1 MSTYV
6 PNVFTRDE
14 ECPTAEPGF
23 CPDSTPPCPACPE
36 NYNCAV
42 SLLTCNACP
51 AMSCVPNNTAL
62 AKLNASKGPNVGAIA
77 GGVVGGLVAMALGI
91 YLIWRFCVKNKR
103 RDYEEEYVDH
113 YSDDATEAEKNFTA
127 RRDARASTHT
137 VQSIASSV
145 MTRASNIIQIAYIP
159 GVTNRSA
166 PSTPGLLVPPV
177 PPIPS
182 HALSNSNSPG
192 YEDQHFFMPGDLR
205 DSTYSAMTDRLS
217 YAPTRASVAST
228 IYGKNAVVSPMPAQT
243 VMRGKAAVVSVKS
256 NANSTMIGQ
265 TTPPVPSIN
274 LNKFSDMHPPPSP
287 AFSVGSTFMNSASAS
302 TATMS
307 RPTVVKVVSSSNIS
321 KISKKSKSLR
331 TNEPDEETL
340 KSPAITVTEDTP
352 QQEQGPF
359 SDPPPRASEHT
370 KNGSLSAVINEAAKK
385 ATGEPQ
391 NGLGAQKRSIGGPF
405 SDENATKD

>member
-1 MSTYV
+1 
-6 PNVFTRDE
+6 
-14 ECPTAEPGF
+14 
-23 CPDSTPPCPACPE
+23 
-36 NYNCAV
+36 
-42 SLLTCNACP
+42 
-51 AMSCVPNNTAL
+51 
-62 AKLNASKGPNVGAIA
+62 
-77 GGVVGGLVAMALGI
+77 MALGI

-113 YSDDATEAEKNFTA
+113 YSDDAATEAEKDFAA

-256 NANSTMIGQ
+256 NANSTMVGQ
-265 TTPPVPSIN
+265 TTPPVPIIN
-274 LNKFSDMHPPPSP
+274 LSKFGDMHPPPSP
-287 AFSVGSTFMNSASAS
+287 AFSVGSTFLNPTSAS

-307 RPTVVKVVSSSNIS
+307 RPTVVKVVSSSNS
-321 KISKKSKSLR
+321 KISKKSDPLR
-331 TNEPDEETL
+331 INESDEETL

-359 SDPPPRASEHT
+359 SDPPPRASGHT
-370 KNGSLSAVINEAAKK
+370 KNGSLSAVIEGAAKK
-385 ATGEPQ
+385 AKGEPQ
-391 NGLGAQKRSIGGPF
+391 KGFGSQKRSIGGPF